1 MNFSMKIMR
10 IKLHDVIFTLTLFRS
25 RADLTLLPSAT
36 KPQELPGAGHPA
48 YLDQPRLWH
57 QLLHN
62 FLVTIQQQED

>member
-1 MNFSMKIMR
+1 M
-10 IKLHDVIFTLTLFRS
+10 FRS

-36 KPQELPGAGHPA
+36 QPQELPGAGHPA

-62 FLVTIQQQED
+62 FLVTLQQQED

>member
-1 MNFSMKIMR
+1 MINYITVFIT
-10 IKLHDVIFTLTLFRS
+10 KLYLTLTMFRS
-25 RADLTLLPSAT
+25 RADLTLLPGAT
-36 KPQELPGAGHPA
+36 QPQELPGAGHPA

>member
-1 MNFSMKIMR
+1 M
-10 IKLHDVIFTLTLFRS
+10 FRS